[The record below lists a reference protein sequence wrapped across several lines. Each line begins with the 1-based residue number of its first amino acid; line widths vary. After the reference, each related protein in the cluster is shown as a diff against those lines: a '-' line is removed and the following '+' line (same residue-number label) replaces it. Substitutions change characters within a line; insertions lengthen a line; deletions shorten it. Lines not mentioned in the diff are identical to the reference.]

1 MQRVSVAPR
10 LAGRSGSRA
19 RQSAA
24 DCSLGFFPA
33 WFGPPPGGLRLAGFP
48 LPDDASLPALP
59 EALAAFLQSGPPPI
73 LFTPGSFV
81 RHAESF
87 FRESLAAC
95 ERLNAR
101 AVFLT
106 PHREQV
112 PAVLPPTAIHFK
124 YVALQRLAPKAAALV
139 HHGGIGTCVQAMKA
153 GIAQLIV
160 PVFFDQF
167 DNAAR
172 VEALGTG
179 KSILP
184 GQYDGN
190 AAAQQLNH
198 LLHSGRRQTRLFAYQ
213 HRIPGSKSSRGDMRN
228 SGGHG
233 LSPSPREWFCKD
245 LILFK
250 TRFCPTL
257 ISLRRIFFLHG
268 RETKK

>member
-1 MQRVSVAPR
+1 LNIPLCSVYLSPHAWQEDQDHAPK
-10 LAGRSGSRA
+10 
-19 RQSAA
+19 AA
-24 DCSLGFFPA
+24 DCCLGFFPA

-59 EALAAFLQSGPPPI
+59 EALAEFLQSGSPPI
-73 LFTPGSFV
+73 IFTPGSFV

-112 PAVLPPTAIHFK
+112 PAILPPTAIHFK

-172 VEALGTG
+172 VESLATG

-184 GQYDGN
+184 SQYDGN
-190 AAAQQLNH
+190 AAAQQLHH
-198 LLHSGRRQTRLFAYQ
+198 LLHSGAVKRDCF
-213 HRIPGSKSSRGDMRN
+213 RISTEFQVQNPVVEICD
-228 SGGHG
+228 
-233 LSPSPREWFCKD
+233 
-245 LILFK
+245 IL
-250 TRFCPTL
+250 
-257 ISLRRIFFLHG
+257 
-268 RETKK
+268 EAMA